1 MPSLTVYAKPEWW
14 LGVAGWPTSWSS
26 TPIDTDKRNR
36 CIFYVKQLKV
46 HVWGGDV
53 GGSEASPALTYE
65 LDPPGKDEL
74 LSEFSGKYGNRL
86 QSGDEWWGGVSG
98 ASSSQR
104 YYPADGDWDYVW
116 GEGQGYNPWSY
127 NTAAVATPSWP
138 SATWPA
144 RTNSN
149 IQSDWE
155 DYDRMFRISLSAGSG
170 TYANQWFD
178 YTSTLTDD
186 HTGSNRGSFSSANFT
201 WTAGSGTSDKDA
213 GEWEDEVRLV
223 EADIVSAV
231 AVNGRYPEYPATTAT
246 FGTYTAAT
254 NTYVAGADQALN
266 ADDWYTEFSQ
276 AVTALQAAITRIG
289 TLRTDLDGAATVRDP
304 EAEEDEFP
312 EGSGPTPDFSWRE
325 QDLGDEELIEFPEIE
340 FQLPEDPPPPP
351 KQDAVEVPGLIR
363 LARFA
368 KPTDNVAAFS
378 ESTHSEPSFTPRE
391 SISPE
396 FNKEEE

>member
-1 MPSLTVYAKPEWW
+1 MPDVTMYGRPEWHI
-14 LGVAGWPTSWSS
+14 GFTGYEAGDTSAYPSPQSDSS
-26 TPIDTDKRNR
+26 MPNR
-36 CIFYVKQLKV
+36 VQPYIKSFKLHLY
-46 HVWGGDV
+46 GGDV
-53 GGSEASPALTYE
+53 GGSWGSETEYIHLH
-65 LDPPGKDEL
+65 PPSKAEVV
-74 LSEFSGKYGNRL
+74 SEMQSKYGNRL
-86 QSGDEWWGGVSG
+86 SGATWEGSGYYPRDEDNDTVLGWTVGGGGWSYTTG
-98 ASSSQR
+98 TNNLNWSASSSHFNA
-104 YYPADGDWDYVW
+104 YIHAH
-116 GEGQGYNPWSY
+116 
-127 NTAAVATPSWP
+127 T
-138 SATWPA
+138 
-144 RTNSN
+144 
-149 IQSDWE
+149 SDV
-155 DYDRMFRISLSAGSG
+155 SS
-170 TYANQWFD
+170 
-178 YTSTLTDD
+178 D

-201 WTAGSGTSDKDA
+201 WTAGSGTSTKDP
-213 GEWEDEVRLV
+213 GEWEDELRLV

-231 AVNGRYPEYPATTAT
+231 ADNGRYPEYPATTAT

-266 ADDWYTEFSQ
+266 ADDWYIEFGQ

-312 EGSGPTPDFSWRE
+312 DGSGPTPDFSWRE
-325 QDLGDEELIEFPEIE
+325 QDLGAEELIEFPEIE

-396 FNKEEE
+396 FNREGDD